1 MATRLLVIHK
11 QLVFAVTLK
20 QALEQTGAFAVHP
33 FTKAEAAFDF
43 LRDHPQDI
51 ALVDFSLP
59 GRSGARIVQQLRT
72 LQPDIAIIV
81 TPQLSAIDMRN
92 LGVQASIESPFTARD
107 LLPLLQNALDEV
119 PSENIGSMLPPPESG
134 QMTTSNL
141 GDQKRIK
148 RQQMGTTQ
156 NLGDGSLLN
165 SNEPSQIHRFDS
177 SAEAEDEADKPQT
190 KPLVNNPLRP
200 AQNAEQDSERN
211 KPVTRPFIDNAAP
224 IKPLTN
230 RVDPFKTR
238 NLDDVELNN
247 MHPPTTRPF
256 VDDSGAQQTP
266 PVDRFQTRNLQDDS
280 HEEAKPDTKILA
292 DMPPE
297 NYPVDTRRLG
307 SEEDSPQTR
316 DLGRQTNLDP
326 MGTRPL
332 DSAALPPT
340 PPEFSSLDRVLQSF
354 GMAEPPPDEM
364 DTPSVPTKDSDAL
377 RQFIATNS
385 GEFDAESFDDVL
397 GAIEPDNPEVPKKQ
411 RQVDFEGLVKS
422 MQRDE
427 PQRRLPDRQ
436 QQQLLDFVL
445 TTGMD
450 SVLKEIEKTKTGLL
464 PKIKIQPPL
473 PEVNSLPTRPPTET
487 SFRKL
492 AQEEPP
498 LPTLEQNGTVSDL
511 LVGISDSNFRDV
523 LALLNDADS
532 SSVVQT
538 PKPVVAPEPRQPDTI
553 YFDDF
558 LQSTTVDSDSVPVAP
573 QPKVTRE
580 NYDFNFDDSD
590 DNDGATVAGVVLR
603 STQENTSIPG
613 EFSLDQLMSDINDR
627 LTSHKLKVRPLP
639 SWDMD
644 TTAFHA
650 PITDV
655 PELPT
660 DNTKSANRRMPGEP
674 SFLPEMFPPDEI
686 IPPELP
692 PLEASE
698 IMSEVWTTRASEPSL
713 ETIEPVDENAETI
726 MEPGYFDEAV
736 YDETIVHEPVTA
748 IDADL
753 FSGILDEGAAD
764 DETLRYD
771 EEAES
776 SSNQTAFD
784 WNEPDVTIEVEPS
797 ENEFMSSQF
806 EAELDSSPVDDFD
819 TRTTFAEIE
828 QNVDDY
834 STIAP
839 EERFTPET
847 TQAENANNWETGW
860 DVPEVEAESVVENF
874 SDAWIAPEETE
885 PTAENVSEAWDTSI
899 EAEPELVAA
908 VETPPTALSEEAR
921 IAQLAL
927 NLTQVSLEV
936 SAEGTILT
944 RNNQIIALAGHLS
957 QQDTIELG
965 TVINNDWGTGGQ
977 GARLRFITLPSSGKE
992 YMLYSTGTEDDL
1004 ILSMIFAGSTPLRI
1018 IRQQGQ
1024 RLVKA
1029 LGEVPEVKSTTAAI
1043 TPASRRDIQAVEEAL
1058 EPYAYVWL
1066 VRDPEQRLN
1075 SAVAQSIT
1083 AGLMTQL
1090 SELHW
1095 QIEQLQVQDEYI
1107 YLYANVPGETPS
1119 YAVIRELKQRAA
1131 SIAQKQDNNLETQG
1145 LWADSYLVLSPGRE
1159 LAPDEIQEFVD
1170 FQRMM

>member
-11 QLVFAVTLK
+11 QLVFAVTIK
-20 QALEQTGAFAVHP
+20 QALEQTGGFAVHP

-51 ALVDFSLP
+51 ALVDFNLP
-59 GRSGARIVQQLRT
+59 GRSGARIVQQLRV
-72 LQPDIAIIV
+72 LQPDIAVIV
-81 TPQLSAIDMRN
+81 TPQLSAGDMHN

-107 LLPLLQNALDEV
+107 LLPLVQNALDEV
-119 PSENIGSMLPPPESG
+119 PSDSIGTAPLPTQSS

-141 GDQKRIK
+141 GEQKRIK

-156 NLGDGSLLN
+156 NLGEGSLLS
-165 SNEPSQIHRFDS
+165 SNDPAKTNRLNN
-177 SAEAEDEADKPQT
+177 SAEVEDDKPQT

-200 AQNAEQDSERN
+200 DSFVDQPDSERS
-211 KPVTRPFIDNAAP
+211 KPVTRPFIDNPRP
-224 IKPLTN
+224 IQPTVNKS
-230 RVDPFKTR
+230 DPFKTR
-238 NLDDVELNN
+238 NLEDSEIELNDLR
-247 MHPPTTRPF
+247 PPKTKPFMDDRP
-256 VDDSGAQQTP
+256 AQEATDM
-266 PVDRFQTRNLQDDS
+266 DRFKTRNLDNSAD
-280 HEEAKPDTKILA
+280 EEDKPVTKILPN
-292 DMPPE
+292 MPPE
-297 NYPVDTRRLG
+297 SYPVDTRRLDNDA
-307 SEEDSPQTR
+307 DSPKTR
-316 DLGRQTNLDP
+316 DLGRQAGYDP
-326 MGTRPL
+326 LGTRPL
-332 DSAALPPT
+332 DSTPVPPA

-385 GEFDAESFDDVL
+385 GQFDAESFDDVL

-464 PKIKIQPPL
+464 PKVEIPPDL
-473 PEVNSLPTRPPTET
+473 PEEEPSTIRPLKET

-498 LPTLEQNGTVSDL
+498 LPTLEENGTVSDL

-523 LALLNDADS
+523 LALLNDADAS
-532 SSVVQT
+532 A
-538 PKPVVAPEPRQPDTI
+538 KPEPTQKPTLPPAAQQPDVT
-553 YFDDF
+553 YFEDF

-573 QPKVTRE
+573 KPIRE
-580 NYDFNFDDSD
+580 NYDFNFDYND
-590 DNDGATVAGVVLR
+590 DDDGATVAGVVLR
-603 STQENTSIPG
+603 STQENTSMPG

-650 PITDV
+650 PVTDV

-660 DNTKSANRRMPGEP
+660 GTVKTPRRRRPGEP

-686 IPPELP
+686 MSPIEGVPPELP
-692 PLEASE
+692 AIETNEAL
-698 IMSEVWTTRASEPSL
+698 SEVWTTRASEPSL
-713 ETIEPVDENAETI
+713 EAIEPVDENAET
-726 MEPGYFDEAV
+726 MVEPGYFDETV
-736 YDETIVHEPVTA
+736 MHEPTTA
-748 IDADL
+748 IGADM
-753 FSGILDEGAAD
+753 FSGILDEDAQYG
-764 DETLRYD
+764 ETSQYD

-776 SSNQTAFD
+776 SNNQTAFD
-784 WNEPDVTIEVEPS
+784 WNEPDVTVEVEPS
-797 ENEFMSSQF
+797 EVEFESPHV
-806 EAELDSSPVDDFD
+806 EAEFDQATADDFD
-819 TRTTFAEIE
+819 TRTILAQPP
-828 QNVDDY
+828 QNVDDF
-834 STIAP
+834 SSVLP
-839 EERFTPET
+839 EETFTPET
-847 TQAENANNWETGW
+847 VAAESW
-860 DVPEVEAESVVENF
+860 DVSEFEVEPTTENF
-874 SDAWIAPEETE
+874 SDEWDAPVEVE
-885 PTAENVSEAWDTSI
+885 PIVANFNDAWDVPSAVEQEPAAI
-899 EAEPELVAA
+899 AETYPAA
-908 VETPPTALSEEAR
+908 VSEEAR

-944 RNNQIIALAGHLS
+944 RNNSIIALAGHLS

-965 TVINNDWGTGGQ
+965 AVINNDWGTGGQ

-1004 ILSMIFAGSTPLRI
+1004 ILSMIFAGSTPLRV

-1029 LGEVPEVKSTTAAI
+1029 LGEVPEVKPTSVAI
-1043 TPASRRDIQAVEEAL
+1043 TPAQRRDIQAVEEAL

-1075 SAVAQSIT
+1075 SAVVQSIT

-1090 SELHW
+1090 SELRW

-1131 SIAQKQDNNLETQG
+1131 SIAQKQDSNLEAQG